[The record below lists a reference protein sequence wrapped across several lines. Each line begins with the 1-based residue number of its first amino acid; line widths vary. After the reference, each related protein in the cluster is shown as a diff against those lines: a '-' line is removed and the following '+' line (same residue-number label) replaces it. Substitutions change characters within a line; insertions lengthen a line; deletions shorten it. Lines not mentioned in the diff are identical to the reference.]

1 MSTVGKPQMIPRAG
15 RVEGKCGVTA
25 NGDMV
30 SFGMKNMF

>member
-1 MSTVGKPQMIPRAG
+1 MILRAG
-15 RVEGKCGVTA
+15 GVEGKCGVTA